1 MLPVPVMEAE
11 ARDWLLPLNVREIS
25 EISKPVTGSLKLT
38 LSVEIVLLVGVVIDC
53 RVTVGGFTT

>member
-1 MLPVPVMEAE
+1 MEAE
-11 ARDWLLPLNVREIS
+11 ASDWLTPLNVREIS